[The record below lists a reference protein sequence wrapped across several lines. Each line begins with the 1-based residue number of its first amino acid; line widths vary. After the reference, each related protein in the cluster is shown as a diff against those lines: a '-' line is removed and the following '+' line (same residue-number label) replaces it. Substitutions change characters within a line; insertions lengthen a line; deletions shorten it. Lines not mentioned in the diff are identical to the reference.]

1 MCSGIWPPSKRLGT
15 WYRALVP
22 LVPRPAVL
30 PLDASPRPT
39 RVLAVLAPGAGRR
52 WCSFRVPPLP
62 ASAAASAASVA
73 AADFGALAGVFA
85 AALAAA
91 LGASALVVVVV
102 VALSAAA
109 ALAGAFSAAAS
120 VALAGVFFAG

>member
-62 ASAAASAASVA
+62 ASAAASAALDA

-85 AALAAA
+85 GALAAA
-91 LGASALVVVVV
+91 LGASALVVVV

-109 ALAGAFSAAAS
+109 ALAGAFSAAA
-120 VALAGVFFAG
+120 